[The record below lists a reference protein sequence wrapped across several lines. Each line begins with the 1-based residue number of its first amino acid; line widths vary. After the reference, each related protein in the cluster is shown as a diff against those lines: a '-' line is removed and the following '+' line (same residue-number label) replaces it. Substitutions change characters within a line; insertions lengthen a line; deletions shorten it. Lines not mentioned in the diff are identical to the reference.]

1 MNVNRALKY
10 LRAYK
15 GIAAGALLSL
25 LLVNGANLI
34 TPLILRSLIDDGIS
48 QKDLSAVWVATL
60 GLVGIAITRGLFNF
74 LQGYWSEVASQGV
87 AFDLR
92 NQIFEKLQNLSFSYH
107 DRAQTGNLMTRMT
120 SDVDIVRSYVGRGF
134 LQLLS
139 AIVMLLGT
147 AIAMFILNW
156 QLALIVLGIIPL
168 IFVVFFIMV
177 RKVFPISKAVQK
189 KLSELNSI
197 LQENLAGMRVV
208 KAFARQDYEIQRYD
222 QQNAE
227 LLGENLKFMR
237 LFTTYFPIIF
247 FIANL
252 GILGVV
258 WVGGGQVIV
267 GDLSLGVLVAF
278 ISYLGFILMPV
289 FMIGMIAAMLSRA
302 EASAQR
308 LFEVLDAES
317 EVQEKEDAV
326 TLGDL
331 AGEVVFEDVSFRY
344 VGADQNVLES
354 ISFVAKPGQTVAILG
369 QTGSGKSTIINL
381 IPRFYDVTA
390 GKVIVD
396 GHDVRDLQLE
406 SLRTQ
411 IGFVLQETTLFSGSI
426 NDNISYGRPN
436 ASRAEVVAAA
446 KAAQIHSFIE
456 ELPAGYETIV
466 GERGVGLSGG
476 QKQRVAI
483 ARALLVEPR
492 ILILDDS
499 TSSVDAETEY
509 KIQQALGDLMRTRTS
524 FVIAQRISTVR
535 DADLILIIDQGK
547 LVAQGTHEELL
558 ETSELYYEILDT
570 QFGDW
575 AEVTAAL
582 KEVSA

>member
-1 MNVNRALKY
+1 MNVNRALLY
-10 LRAYK
+10 LRSYR

-25 LLVNGANLI
+25 LLVNGANLA
-34 TPLILRSLIDDGIS
+34 TPLLLRSLIDDGIIE
-48 QKDLSAVWVATL
+48 KDISFVWLAAL
-60 GLVGIAITRGLFNF
+60 GLLVIAAVRGLFNF

-87 AFDLR
+87 AYDMR
-92 NQIFEKLQNLSFSYH
+92 NAIFENLQNLSFSYH
-107 DRAQTGNLMTRMT
+107 DRAQTGKLMTRMT
-120 SDVDIVRSYVGRGF
+120 SDVEIVRQYVGRGF

-139 AIVMLLGT
+139 AIVMLVGT
-147 AIAMFILNW
+147 AAAMFLINW
-156 QLALIVLGIIPL
+156 KLALIVLGMIPL
-168 IFVVFFIMV
+168 IFAIFMVMV
-177 RKVFPISKAVQK
+177 RKVFPISREVQK
-189 KLSELNSI
+189 KLGQLNSI

-208 KAFARQDYEIQRYD
+208 KAFARQAYELERYSD
-222 QQNAE
+222 QNQE
-227 LLGENLKFMR
+227 LLDENLKFMR
-237 LFTTYFPIIF
+237 LFTTFFPIVF
-247 FIANL
+247 FVANL
-252 GILGVV
+252 GVLGVV
-258 WVGGGQVIV
+258 WTGGAQVIA

-278 ISYLGFILMPV
+278 ISYLGLILMPV

-308 LFEVLDAES
+308 IFEVLDAQS
-317 EVQEKEDAV
+317 EVQEKQDAKP
-326 TLGDL
+326 LPDIS
-331 AGEVVFEDVSFRY
+331 GEIEFQEVSFRY
-344 VGADQNVLES
+344 VGGEQNVLDK
-354 ISFVAKPGQTVAILG
+354 ISFIAKPGQTIAILG

-390 GKVIVD
+390 GKVCID

-411 IGFVLQETTLFSGSI
+411 IGIVLQETTLFSGSI
-426 NDNISYGRPN
+426 RDNISYGRPD
-436 ASRAEVVAAA
+436 AKIEQVVAVA
-446 KAAQIHSFIE
+446 KAAQIHGFID
-456 ELPAGYETIV
+456 ELPDGYDTVI

-509 KIQQALGDLMRTRTS
+509 KLQQALNDLMRSRTS

-535 DADLILIIDQGK
+535 DADQILLLDQGK
-547 LVAQGTHEELL
+547 LVAQGTHQQLL

-575 AEVTAAL
+575 AEVTSGK
-582 KEVSA
+582 KEVPA